1 MKENFEIIKAQVDIK
16 NLAVY
21 LLGGPERG
29 MFKYPGEKTASI
41 KIYSQTNSFFDFGR
55 GVGGDCIKLWSHIR
69 HCDSWTALQEVAIVF
84 GISTTLT
91 EADKENIIAKIKAQ
105 ETAQKERR
113 RAEKR
118 NRQRWAAQ
126 VDKLHEELELYDSLL
141 NSLHISPMS
150 WIWTWCMN
158 GKQMA
163 EYRLDCLCGIYN

>member
-69 HCDSWTALQEVAIVF
+69 HCDSWTALQEVAIYLAF
-84 GISTTLT
+84 L
-91 EADKENIIAKIKAQ
+91 
-105 ETAQKERR
+105 
-113 RAEKR
+113 
-118 NRQRWAAQ
+118 
-126 VDKLHEELELYDSLL
+126 
-141 NSLHISPMS
+141 
-150 WIWTWCMN
+150 
-158 GKQMA
+158 
-163 EYRLDCLCGIYN
+163 RL

>member
-1 MKENFEIIKAQVDIK
+1 MFASQIIVIIGGILTKCVFFLIRKVSFVLKPGYPEEKNSVENNVEQFAEVFHGNHLFLSFRLRLPYSLILPSPHHGVVDGGD
-16 NLAVY
+16 
-21 LLGGPERG
+21 LLG
-29 MFKYPGEKTASI
+29 
-41 KIYSQTNSFFDFGR
+41 
-55 GVGGDCIKLWSHIR
+55 H
-69 HCDSWTALQEVAIVF
+69 
-84 GISTTLT
+84 
-91 EADKENIIAKIKAQ
+91 
-105 ETAQKERR
+105 
-113 RAEKR
+113 AEKR

>member
-91 EADKENIIAKIKAQ
+91 EADKENIIAKIKFRTSIRI
-105 ETAQKERR
+105 TASADPDGCQPAGNSGFHQIGRSQIRK
-113 RAEKR
+113 
-118 NRQRWAAQ
+118 WA
-126 VDKLHEELELYDSLL
+126 
-141 NSLHISPMS
+141 
-150 WIWTWCMN
+150 
-158 GKQMA
+158 
-163 EYRLDCLCGIYN
+163 